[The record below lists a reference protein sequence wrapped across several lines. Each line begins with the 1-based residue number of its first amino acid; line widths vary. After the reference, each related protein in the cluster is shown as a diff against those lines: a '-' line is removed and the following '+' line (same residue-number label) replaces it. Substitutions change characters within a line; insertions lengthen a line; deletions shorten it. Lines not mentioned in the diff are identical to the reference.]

1 VRSNIVLPLDLTGNP
16 EAQFDVFLLPTG
28 EVQSVR
34 LIKSSGS
41 RVLDDAWERA
51 ILKSSPLPRPAKAE
65 IFRRDLRLV
74 FRPRD

>member
-16 EAQFDVFLLPTG
+16 EAQFDVLLLPTG
-28 EVQSVR
+28 EVQTVR
-34 LIKSSGS
+34 LVRSSGNK
-41 RVLDDAWERA
+41 VLDEAWERA

-65 IFRRDLRLV
+65 IFQRDLRLV